1 MAKTKSIATTK
12 EIKEGLAIALAFS
25 EIAGKELRKDIR
37 AADRDYRKLV
47 EEGFDEKTG
56 RSFVRCLLFGS
67 IVMTCIDEE
76 EAQDFIND
84 FETECEKFWGK
95 G

>member
-25 EIAGKELRKDIR
+25 ELSGKEMRKDIK
-37 AADRDYRKLV
+37 AADGDYRKLV
-47 EEGFDEKTG
+47 EEGFDEKIG
-56 RSFVRCLLFGS
+56 RSFMRCILFGS
-67 IVMTCIDEE
+67 IVMTCVDEE
-76 EAQDFIND
+76 EAQYFINN